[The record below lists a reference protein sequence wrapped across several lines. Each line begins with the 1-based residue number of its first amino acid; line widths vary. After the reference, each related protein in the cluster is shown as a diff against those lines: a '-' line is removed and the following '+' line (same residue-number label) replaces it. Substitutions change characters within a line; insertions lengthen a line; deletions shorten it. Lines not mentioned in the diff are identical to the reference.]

1 MYIRF
6 AYPSGLEREGNPP
19 LYPTRRKTFA
29 MVKNMRSELVL
40 IRMTKEEKEALKKK
54 AEAVGGMSALL
65 RKFAGGARIRDRKSE
80 REKIAMLNRLNAN
93 MNMIAKHCNIYKS
106 GTDAVE
112 IIAHLIGI
120 EREVKRLVEVM
131 DK

>member
-1 MYIRF
+1 MPKSRRVEIRI
-6 AYPSGLEREGNPP
+6 
-19 LYPTRRKTFA
+19 
-29 MVKNMRSELVL
+29 SEDEY
-40 IRMTKEEKEALKKK
+40 TNLKKK
-54 AEAVGGMSALL
+54 AEAVGGISALL